1 MANTFYRKL
10 SANVGTTST
19 AIGSYTVGA
28 STTTIVVGLTVCNVS
43 GSTINVD
50 VTLNNGSTD
59 YYLVKGAPISAGGAL
74 VPIGGEQKIVLATGD
89 SIKVKSDAATSADA
103 ILSIMEIT

>member
-19 AIGSYTVGA
+19 AVGSYTVGA
-28 STTTIVVGLTVCNVS
+28 STTTIVVGLTVCNRS

-59 YYLVKGAPISAGGAL
+59 YFIVKGAPISAGGAL
-74 VPIGGEQKIVLATGD
+74 VPIGGEQKIVLTTGD
-89 SIKVKSDAATSADA
+89 SIKVRSDSATSADA

>member
-10 SANVGTTST
+10 SANVGTSST

-89 SIKVKSDAATSADA
+89 SIKVRSDSATSADA

>member
-19 AIGSYTVGA
+19 AVGSYTVGS
-28 STTTIVVGLTVCNVS
+28 STTTVIVGLTVCNRS
-43 GSTINVD
+43 GATVAVD

-59 YYLVKGAPISAGGAL
+59 YYIVKNAPISAGGAL
-74 VPIGGEQKIVLATGD
+74 VPVGGEQKVILTTGD
-89 SIKVKSDAATSADA
+89 SIKVKSDSASSVDA